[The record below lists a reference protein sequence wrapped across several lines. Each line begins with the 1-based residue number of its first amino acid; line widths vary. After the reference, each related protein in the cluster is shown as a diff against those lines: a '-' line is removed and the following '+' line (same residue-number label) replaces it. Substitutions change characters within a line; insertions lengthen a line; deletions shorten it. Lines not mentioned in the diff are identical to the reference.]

1 MDAEASG
8 AIADP
13 SHIPDKKQLEWLI
26 QTCKYC
32 QKLRLRKRDL
42 DVARA
47 SLMTKGPFDECS
59 LDVIGPLPPDEN
71 GNKFIIVMID
81 NFSHFV
87 FAEPIKDTT
96 AESAA
101 KFIIKVSATFGLPK
115 AFRWDNCSQ
124 FEGHLVR
131 CLLALIRTGKNPS
144 VPYNPETNGIV
155 ERVIQEIMRH
165 LRFICNEKRM
175 QTEWDI
181 YLPLVLRILNAE
193 PVATIG
199 LSPAEILL
207 PGIDLQAG
215 FFPTTERA
223 AKASVNAIPDPARR
237 KAIQQWLTH
246 LQELQVQAIRV
257 AGERAALVK
266 RKIKAKQPKVTR
278 KFDEGDYVVTE
289 WRAGRPTKLTC
300 RYQGPY
306 EVVKQI
312 SNSTYRVRDPAD
324 NSEKDRHVSE
334 LYRYYL
340 SEGED
345 VRDTI
350 AMDEFE
356 ELVEAVVDHRRP
368 EGSTSL
374 RELDFKIRWLGK
386 GPAEDTWHQYS
397 EMTRKGGLAA
407 FWAYVKAHPELKI
420 KVKT

>member
-1 MDAEASG
+1 MGQERTRQRLMDAEASG

-144 VPYNPETNGIV
+144 VPYNPET
-155 ERVIQEIMRH
+155 
-165 LRFICNEKRM
+165 F
-175 QTEWDI
+175 
-181 YLPLVLRILNAE
+181 
-193 PVATIG
+193 
-199 LSPAEILL
+199 
-207 PGIDLQAG
+207 
-215 FFPTTERA
+215 
-223 AKASVNAIPDPARR
+223 
-237 KAIQQWLTH
+237 
-246 LQELQVQAIRV
+246 
-257 AGERAALVK
+257 
-266 RKIKAKQPKVTR
+266 
-278 KFDEGDYVVTE
+278 
-289 WRAGRPTKLTC
+289 
-300 RYQGPY
+300 
-306 EVVKQI
+306 
-312 SNSTYRVRDPAD
+312 
-324 NSEKDRHVSE
+324 
-334 LYRYYL
+334 
-340 SEGED
+340 
-345 VRDTI
+345 
-350 AMDEFE
+350 
-356 ELVEAVVDHRRP
+356 
-368 EGSTSL
+368 
-374 RELDFKIRWLGK
+374 
-386 GPAEDTWHQYS
+386 
-397 EMTRKGGLAA
+397 
-407 FWAYVKAHPELKI
+407 
-420 KVKT
+420 